1 MSYFSRLVAY
11 GQTDAGLPSTI
22 TPGTTTTTVLPS
34 SLVIHAGN
42 SVTGTALNQVLLQ
55 GTTTNNAHAI
65 KTRHNAA
72 GTSDNAIDLF
82 IWQYGTDTAT
92 TVGSRQ
98 ALTIAQTGVGINQP
112 YPTSALQVGGTITA
126 TGDIICNNLSAGNL
140 GMFKNRLI
148 NGDMRIDQRYY
159 GTLVSNASSYV
170 TDRWVI
176 TAAGGTVSAQT
187 IPLVGTLSLAGFQSG
202 LQVVTTGAGTLT
214 STNFCVVQQNIEGYN
229 TSDFNCGSSTA
240 IPLVFSAWC
249 LTSLVGTYSVG
260 LRNGN
265 FSGTTTGIGLPFSIG
280 TASQWTRVSCVIPAC
295 TIGNWGSSSVTGLAV
310 SVGLTVGSNYTSTV
324 TAWSA
329 NNIFGS
335 PNNVN
340 FMATAGNTLVLTGMQ
355 LEKGYMPTPFDY
367 RPFAVEYQL
376 CQRYYEQSSPY
387 GLPPILY
394 NTYFTSQKNTV
405 SYHGASDFY
414 VINVSYSVEK
424 RATPTFQFFGGSN
437 PSSPGLGTMV
447 IAYYGVSNVQFTP
460 ANMSGAVSQ
469 TGAIYQFA
477 TGQGGNYA
485 TSGTGT
491 TVLLGWTA
499 NAEL

>member
-170 TDRWVI
+170 TDRWVV

-187 IPLVGTLSLAGFQSG
+187 VPLVGTLSLAGFQSG

-214 STNFCVVQQNIEGYN
+214 TTNYC
-229 TSDFNCGSSTA
+229 C
-240 IPLVFSAWC
+240 
-249 LTSLVGTYSVG
+249 
-260 LRNGN
+260 
-265 FSGTTTGIGLPFSIG
+265 
-280 TASQWTRVSCVIPAC
+280 
-295 TIGNWGSSSVTGLAV
+295 
-310 SVGLTVGSNYTSTV
+310 
-324 TAWSA
+324 
-329 NNIFGS
+329 
-335 PNNVN
+335 
-340 FMATAGNTLVLTGMQ
+340 
-355 LEKGYMPTPFDY
+355 
-367 RPFAVEYQL
+367 
-376 CQRYYEQSSPY
+376 
-387 GLPPILY
+387 
-394 NTYFTSQKNTV
+394 
-405 SYHGASDFY
+405 
-414 VINVSYSVEK
+414 
-424 RATPTFQFFGGSN
+424 RAT
-437 PSSPGLGTMV
+437 
-447 IAYYGVSNVQFTP
+447 
-460 ANMSGAVSQ
+460 
-469 TGAIYQFA
+469 
-477 TGQGGNYA
+477 
-485 TSGTGT
+485 
-491 TVLLGWTA
+491 
-499 NAEL
+499 